1 MSAPDD
7 GPPLLVVVGPTASGK
22 TELAIR
28 LAELSGGEIISA
40 DSVQVYRRFDIGSGK
55 PSAEERARAPQH
67 LVDIVEPETPFEVA
81 RFVERADDSMR
92 FIEKRGKRPILCGG
106 TFLWVRAFLYG
117 LAESPPADSARRAE
131 HQRIAEAEGRP
142 ALHTRLA
149 AVDPESA
156 ARLHPNDLVRVSRAL
171 EVFEL
176 TGQKLSSLQA
186 EHGFSRP
193 RLRAR
198 LVGIGHEREVLDERI
213 KARCAAMF
221 RAGWVD
227 EVRELERRG
236 YGECRAMGAVGY
248 RHIREALAKGPFDA
262 AALEDEVYR
271 ATRVFARRQRTWL
284 RDEPVTWLDPARLGD
299 DALRA
304 LLTETRS
311 GETNSRETSNEPR
324 S

>member
-1 MSAPDD
+1 MSEPDQA
-7 GPPLLVVVGPTASGK
+7 PPLLVVVGPTASGK

-55 PSAEERARAPQH
+55 PSAVERARAPQH
-67 LVDIVEPETPFEVA
+67 LIDVVEPEAPFEVA
-81 RFVERADDSMR
+81 RFVERADDSLR
-92 FIEKRGKRPILCGG
+92 FIERRGHRPILCGG

-117 LAESPPADSARRAE
+117 LAESPPADSERRAE
-131 HQRIAEAEGRP
+131 HQRIAEADGRP
-142 ALHTRLA
+142 ALHARLA
-149 AVDPESA
+149 EVDPESA
-156 ARLHPNDLVRVSRAL
+156 SRLHPNDLVRVSRAL

-198 LVGIGHEREVLDERI
+198 LIGIGHERAALDERI
-213 KARCAAMF
+213 RARCAAMF
-221 RAGWVD
+221 HAGWVD
-227 EVRELERRG
+227 EVRELLRRG
-236 YGECRAMGAVGY
+236 YADCRAMGAVGY
-248 RHIREALAKGPFDA
+248 RHIRETLERGSYDA

-284 RDEPVTWLDPARLGD
+284 RDEPVTWLDPERLD
-299 DALRA
+299 DDSLRA
-304 LLTETRS
+304 LLADAS
-311 GETNSRETSNEPR
+311 VAANA
-324 S
+324 